1 MPKSLSNHG
10 LRHLSEGGRGDG
22 QSSVFLKPLGLFIL
36 LVSVW
41 IVLGAAIHLRD
52 GGTEYRSAH
61 ADHTEM
67 HAGGS
72 GELRHGHILL
82 VGWLFAVLEVAIFV
96 TLLSLGLRRRKDS
109 GGQGWL
115 LFFGGVVCAG
125 VMTALFLSY
134 RQYMT
139 ASEPSFLGPF
149 PTPTS
154 IMIFGIWLAPVIF
167 VVLYVVFFDRWI
179 VSEDDLKRFK
189 HILEDRRRRAGK
201 TS

>member
-1 MPKSLSNHG
+1 MPKSLLNHG
-10 LRHLSEGGRGDG
+10 LRHLSKGGRGDG
-22 QSSVFLKPLGLFIL
+22 PSNGFLKPLGLFIL

-52 GGTEYRSAH
+52 GGTEYGSDH
-61 ADHTEM
+61 AGHTEM
-67 HAGGS
+67 KAGGS
-72 GELRHGHILL
+72 GELRHGDILL
-82 VGWLFAVLEVAIFV
+82 VGWLFGVLEVAIFV

-109 GGQGWL
+109 GGQGGL
-115 LFFGGVVCAG
+115 LFFGGVVFAG

-149 PTPTS
+149 PTPTA
-154 IMIFGIWLAPVIF
+154 IMIFGIWLAPLIF
-167 VVLYVVFFDRWI
+167 VALYMVFFDRWI

>member
-1 MPKSLSNHG
+1 MPK
-10 LRHLSEGGRGDG
+10 DG
-22 QSSVFLKPLGLFIL
+22 QSNGFLKPLGLFIL

-41 IVLGAAIHLRD
+41 IVLVAAIHLRD
-52 GGTEYRSAH
+52 GSTEYGSART
-61 ADHTEM
+61 DHTEM
-67 HAGGS
+67 QAGGS
-72 GELRHGHILL
+72 GELRHGHLLL
-82 VGWLFAVLEVAIFV
+82 VGWLFGLLEVAIFV
-96 TLLSLGLRRRKDS
+96 TLLALGLRRRKDS

-115 LFFGGVVCAG
+115 LFFGGVVLAG
-125 VMTALFLSY
+125 VMTALFLGY

-149 PTPTS
+149 PTPTA

-167 VVLYVVFFDRWI
+167 VVLYVVYFDRWI
-179 VSEDDLKRFK
+179 VSEDDLKRYE